1 MKLKS
6 ISFENYKAFKEKQNL
21 ELRPI
26 TILIGKNSSGKSV
39 ITKLFTLLD
48 NSLSRRI
55 NEPLLLNNYGIELG
69 AEFRDLVYGR
79 DVSTPIS
86 FSVKYNND
94 AELFVKVIQ
103 PNDKHKIEVLEW
115 KFESSGL
122 SIEHIK
128 NGDDYVNKSGGKSD
142 ITTKGFLP
150 NLDKYLENY
159 ENFLAEY
166 VKFTELYKKDE
177 NIELSE
183 DLKNNLT
190 LYIDILPKLK
200 IIVDNQLHLD
210 YVKPFRV
217 LPKRQ
222 YYFSGESAQNEV
234 GTGGED
240 AYQILIE
247 SFLQKS
253 ELLEKVSGW
262 YEKNF
267 GWRLQIEKS
276 KSYYEF
282 LLSKEEGNATIKVNL
297 ADVGQGMHQALP
309 LVVRANMLINDSII
323 VLEQP
328 ELHLHT
334 AAHADLAE
342 LFARSAKEGNQTFVI
357 ETHSE
362 NVLLRL
368 RKLVIDNDFGFTKDD
383 IIIYWV
389 GNHENGGQKITP
401 ITIDEEGTLSNWF
414 DDAFDE
420 NLKEILEMDKALNKK
435 QNKI

>member
-26 TILIGKNSSGKSV
+26 TILIGKNSSGKSI

-69 AEFRDLVYGR
+69 AEFRDLQYAR
-79 DVSTPIS
+79 DATLPIS
-86 FSVKYNND
+86 FKVTYQNNAEIFIKIIKPYGKSRIDILEWNITNNKY
-94 AELFVKVIQ
+94 
-103 PNDKHKIEVLEW
+103 KIEYV
-115 KFESSGL
+115 KS
-122 SIEHIK
+122 K
-128 NGDDYVNKSGGKSD
+128 NLFIDSHNTAYA
-142 ITTKGFLP
+142 TTINGFLP
-150 NLDKYLENY
+150 NLEFSNKYRI
-159 ENFLAEY
+159 
-166 VKFTELYKKDE
+166 T
-177 NIELSE
+177 
-183 DLKNNLT
+183 
-190 LYIDILPKLK
+190 
-200 IIVDNQLHLD
+200 LD
-210 YVKPFRV
+210 YVGPFRA

-222 YYFSGESAQNEV
+222 YYFVGEFAQDEIGV
-234 GTGGED
+234 DGKE
-240 AYQILIE
+240 AYQILIN
-247 SFLQKS
+247 SY
-253 ELLEKVSGW
+253 LEKTDLLGKVSDW

-267 GWRLQIEKS
+267 GWKLEIEENKS
-276 KSYYEF
+276 SYEF
-282 LLSKEEGNATIKVNL
+282 LLLKEDGNKKIQVNL

-309 LVVRANMLINDSII
+309 LVVRANMLIEDSII

-389 GNHENGGQKITP
+389 GEHENGGQKITP
-401 ITIDEEGTLSNWF
+401 ITIDEEGTLSDWF
-414 DDAFDE
+414 DDAFNE
-420 NLKEILEMDKALNKK
+420 NVFEMIDIRKTLKTKRAKK
-435 QNKI
+435 